1 MNMAFIPQSVVH
13 RATNERGIREDR
25 DLWRKRA
32 ALAMVLAAILA
43 AGHVFTLAS
52 WAFAEMAK

>member
-25 DLWRKRA
+25 DLWRRRA
-32 ALAMVLAAILA
+32 ALTMVLAAILA
-43 AGHVFTLAS
+43 AGHLISLVA
-52 WAFAEMAK
+52 WALEELP